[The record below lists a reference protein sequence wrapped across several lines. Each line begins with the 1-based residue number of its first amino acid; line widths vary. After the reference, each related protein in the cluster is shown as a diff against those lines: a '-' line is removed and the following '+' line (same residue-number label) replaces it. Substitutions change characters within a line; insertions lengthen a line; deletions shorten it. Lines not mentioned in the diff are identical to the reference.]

1 MDSGVGLAG
10 ETGAIIAVSLAFNG
24 APEQLTAAVHKCAR
38 TPVLSSLFPQPGSK
52 CQCSKLC

>member
-38 TPVLSSLFPQPGSK
+38 TPVLSSLFP
-52 CQCSKLC
+52 